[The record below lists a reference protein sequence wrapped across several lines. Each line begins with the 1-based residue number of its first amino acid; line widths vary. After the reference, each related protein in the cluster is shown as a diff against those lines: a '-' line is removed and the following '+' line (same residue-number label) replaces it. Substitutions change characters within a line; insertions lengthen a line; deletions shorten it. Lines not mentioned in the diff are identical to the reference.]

1 MALAPPPYPLP
12 LIIAIDLELSTVDD
26 DATKEEATGTT
37 QAGVESDSADL
48 IWIGGFRGSRFV
60 CRWFHTF
67 LAGGLAAT
75 WTGFSASQPCFLS

>member
-48 IWIGGFRGSRFV
+48 I
-60 CRWFHTF
+60 
-67 LAGGLAAT
+67 
-75 WTGFSASQPCFLS
+75 